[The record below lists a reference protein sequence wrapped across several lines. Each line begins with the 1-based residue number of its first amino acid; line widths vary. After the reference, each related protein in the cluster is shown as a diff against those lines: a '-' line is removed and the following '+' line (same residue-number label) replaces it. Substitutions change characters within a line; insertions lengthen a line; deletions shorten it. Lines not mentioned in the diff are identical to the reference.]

1 MMGTKQRYGSPERPS
16 LRVLKRVAEADG
28 IDPVNLEP
36 PLHDVV
42 DTGALDRLFESI
54 CRDGSTRCGSI
65 SFRYREH
72 DVTVHADGR
81 VVLE

>member
-1 MMGTKQRYGSPERPS
+1 MTGTKQRYGPPGRPS
-16 LRVLKRVAEADG
+16 LRVLERIAEADG
-28 IDPVNLEP
+28 VDLVDMEP

-42 DTGALDRLFESI
+42 DTDALDRLFESTHQ
-54 CRDGSTRCGSI
+54 DGPIRRGSV